1 MLPVQT
7 RPHGDLRPFP
17 PVFRRLALI
26 AAVAGATLLPG
37 VPARATTVPP
47 ECAVPSSV
55 SAMPGDLPRTARLIA
70 VRRSVKILAIGS
82 SSATGVGSSR
92 PANAQSSRLEAAMKR
107 RVPGLDVT
115 VRNDGIGG
123 EVASTT
129 LKRLKRDVVDWK
141 PDLVIWQVG
150 TNDALQSRDPEDFAQ
165 TVRSGVAW
173 VVQRGVDIVLI
184 DPQFLPNVPH
194 EAIYEGYVSLIDKVS
209 RETGAPL
216 MRRYAIMRH
225 WATDPNGT
233 RILSDDGMHV
243 NDLGDRCLA
252 ETLAAALEAKAGR

>member
-7 RPHGDLRPFP
+7 RPHGGLRTGAAIL
-17 PVFRRLALI
+17 RRVALI
-26 AAVAGATLLPG
+26 AAVAAGALLPG
-37 VPARATTVPP
+37 APVLADTVPP
-47 ECAVPSSV
+47 ECAVPSAV

-70 VRRSVKILAIGS
+70 VRKAVKILAIGS
-82 SSATGVGSSR
+82 SSTAGVGASR
-92 PANAQSSRLEAAMKR
+92 PANAYPSRLEVAMKR
-107 RVPGLDVT
+107 CVPGLDVT

-123 EVASTT
+123 EVAATT

-150 TNDALQSRDPEDFAQ
+150 TNDALQNRDPEAFAE
-165 TVRSGVAW
+165 TVRNGVAW
-173 VVQRGVDIVLI
+173 IVERGVDIVLI

-225 WATDPNGT
+225 WATDPKGA
-233 RILSDDGMHV
+233 RMLSEAGLHM
-243 NDLGDRCLA
+243 NDIGQQCLA
-252 ETLAAALEAKAGR
+252 ETLAAALEAKVER

>member
-1 MLPVQT
+1 M
-7 RPHGDLRPFP
+7 
-17 PVFRRLALI
+17 
-26 AAVAGATLLPG
+26 
-37 VPARATTVPP
+37 
-47 ECAVPSSV
+47 
-55 SAMPGDLPRTARLIA
+55 
-70 VRRSVKILAIGS
+70 RRSVKILAIGS
-82 SSATGVGSSR
+82 SSTAGVGASR
-92 PANAQSSRLEAAMKR
+92 PANAHPSRLEAAMKR

-123 EVASTT
+123 EVASAT

-150 TNDALQSRDPEDFAQ
+150 TNDALQNRDPEAFAE

-173 VVQRGVDIVLI
+173 VVERGVDIVLI

-209 RETGAPL
+209 KETGAPL

-233 RILSDDGMHV
+233 RMLSDDGLHM
-243 NDLGDRCLA
+243 NDLGSRCLA
-252 ETLAAALEAKAGR
+252 EALAAALEAKVGR